1 MFDFRKALYEAYKA
15 MGNRVNDRD
24 IPNMEKLYEALKSD
38 NCEGYDLIKVRNM
51 ITLIQFLASVVKTEE
66 K

>member
-1 MFDFRKALYEAYKA
+1 